1 MVFNKY
7 KILFFFR
14 LRKICENEIENFEYL
29 CMCKVLF
36 FGIVYVVNCG
46 GVVSLI
52 GINLNVIMKGVVD
65 KYGKIDC

>member
-1 MVFNKY
+1 
-7 KILFFFR
+7 
-14 LRKICENEIENFEYL
+14 
-29 CMCKVLF
+29 MCKVLF